1 MGIQVLLLSNRGFDQ
16 SVLSTWEIKGECIG
30 YEVNS
35 MILDWIIVTSLI
47 DYYCRAKYRKLCK
60 IYVATG
66 IVCPSL
72 GALVDRVLHL
82 AYPNGLS

>member
-1 MGIQVLLLSNRGFDQ
+1 MEVQVLLLNNRGFDQ

-47 DYYCRAKYRKLCK
+47 DYYSMAKYRRLRK
-60 IYVATG
+60 IYVATS

-72 GALVDRVLHL
+72 GALVDQVLHL
-82 AYPNGLS
+82 AYPLGLS

>member
-1 MGIQVLLLSNRGFDQ
+1 MEVQVLLLSNRGFDQ

-35 MILDWIIVTSLI
+35 MILDWIIVTSLLV
-47 DYYCRAKYRKLCK
+47 DFCSAKYRRLRK
-60 IYVATG
+60 INIETS

-82 AYPNGLS
+82 AYPYG